1 MAGRAGT
8 DRARPVLVIGLLT
21 IGAFGVIGLGAPA
34 LSQALIGQSLAPDL
48 PGSQAVTGIALD
60 NLQALFERIQVH
72 TVFMTTVL
80 IGVAIFAAA
89 MAMFYIRERNQ
100 WQEREGRLANGLREA
115 RHQADLA
122 TLLVEA
128 EPQAILTWRSRNAE
142 PVIAGQ
148 PDLIAPHAPSVL
160 AFGTW
165 LTAADARE
173 LDHAVESLK
182 GEGRGFRFIALT
194 QDGRHVEA
202 DGRPVGGNAV
212 LRLREITG
220 VRRELADLR
229 TRVAAVTGALDAAHE
244 MLDGLAFPVWWRD
257 RSGAIA
263 YVNAAFVRAVEA
275 QDTAEVMKKRVE
287 LIDRADR
294 ERAAACRNQGQAF
307 TARTAAIAAGHRR
320 IFDVVERPLSS
331 GTVGSAIDVSEIQ
344 DVRGA
349 MERQMAAHTRTLEVL
364 DTAVAQFDARRRLV
378 FYNAAF
384 ASLWQLDAPW
394 LDAQPSDG
402 DVLDRLRA
410 ERRLPE
416 QANFRQWKETL
427 QKAWLASDTTHT
439 AWDLPDGRSLRV
451 AIAPNPQGG
460 ATFLFDD
467 ITQSLHLEARYNA
480 LMRVQGET
488 LDSLKEGVAVFGSDG
503 RLRLHNPA
511 FAQMW
516 NLPRSLVDPG
526 RADSPHIDDI
536 ANACRDLAPQDN
548 AWTQMKATVVGL
560 FDARRLRTHRI
571 ALRDGRVLEGAVT
584 PLPDGDALLAFTD
597 VTANVNVERALT
609 ERNEALERA
618 ARLRNEFVHHV
629 SYQLRSPL
637 NTIIGFSQLLG
648 DGTSGPLNPKQREY
662 AAHILES
669 SSALWVMINDTLD
682 LASIDA
688 GEIELELAPI
698 DMREAVAAATRGLA
712 DRLAETAIR
721 VETDIPDE
729 LGTLLADGQRLRQ
742 ILFNLISN
750 AVGFSE
756 PGARILVQ
764 ARALKGEVAVSVI
777 DRGRG
782 IPPELIEHVFDRFQ
796 AHHGGSRHRGA
807 GIGLSIVKSFVELHG
822 GRVEIASTPGE
833 GTTVT
838 CYFPNPGP
846 GDRVTVAAE

>member
-1 MAGRAGT
+1 
-8 DRARPVLVIGLLT
+8 
-21 IGAFGVIGLGAPA
+21 
-34 LSQALIGQSLAPDL
+34 
-48 PGSQAVTGIALD
+48 
-60 NLQALFERIQVH
+60 
-72 TVFMTTVL
+72 
-80 IGVAIFAAA
+80 
-89 MAMFYIRERNQ
+89 
-100 WQEREGRLANGLREA
+100 
-115 RHQADLA
+115 
-122 TLLVEA
+122 
-128 EPQAILTWRSRNAE
+128 
-142 PVIAGQ
+142 
-148 PDLIAPHAPSVL
+148 
-160 AFGTW
+160 
-165 LTAADARE
+165 
-173 LDHAVESLK
+173 
-182 GEGRGFRFIALT
+182 
-194 QDGRHVEA
+194 
-202 DGRPVGGNAV
+202 
-212 LRLREITG
+212 
-220 VRRELADLR
+220 
-229 TRVAAVTGALDAAHE
+229 
-244 MLDGLAFPVWWRD
+244 
-257 RSGAIA
+257 
-263 YVNAAFVRAVEA
+263 VRAVEA
-275 QDTAEVMKKRVE
+275 QDSGEILGKRIE

-294 ERAAACRNQGQAF
+294 ERAAAARNQGQGFA
-307 TARTAAIAAGHRR
+307 ARTAAIAAGQRR
-320 IFDVVERPLSS
+320 IFDVVERPLDS

-364 DTAVAQFDARRRLV
+364 DTAVAQFDGRRRLV

-384 ASLWQLDAPW
+384 ARLWQLDTPW
-394 LDAQPSDG
+394 LDGQPSDG

-416 QANFRQWKETL
+416 QANFRQWKDTL
-427 QKAWLASDTTHT
+427 QKAWLASETTHT

-451 AIAPNPQGG
+451 AITPNPQGG
-460 ATFLFDD
+460 ATWLFDD

-511 FAQMW
+511 FAEMW
-516 NLPRSLVDPG
+516 QLPRALVDSS
-526 RADSPHIDDI
+526 RAESPHIDDI
-536 ANACRDLAPQDN
+536 ANACRDLAPQAT
-548 AWTQMKATVVGL
+548 AWSEMKATVVGL

-571 ALRDGRVLEGAVT
+571 ALRDGRVLEGSVT

-618 ARLRNEFVHHV
+618 ARLRNDFVHHV

-688 GEIELELAPI
+688 GEIELDLAPV
-698 DMREAVAAATRGLA
+698 DMREAVEAATRGLA
-712 DRLAETAIR
+712 DRLADTTIR
-721 VETDIPDE
+721 VETDIPE
-729 LGTLLADGQRLRQ
+729 EMGTLLADGQRLRQ

-756 PGARILVQ
+756 PGARILVR
-764 ARALKGEVAVSVI
+764 ARSLKGEVAVSVI
-777 DRGRG
+777 DQGRG
-782 IPPELIEHVFDRFQ
+782 IPPELIDQVFDRFQ

-846 GDRVTVAAE
+846 GDRLTVAAE